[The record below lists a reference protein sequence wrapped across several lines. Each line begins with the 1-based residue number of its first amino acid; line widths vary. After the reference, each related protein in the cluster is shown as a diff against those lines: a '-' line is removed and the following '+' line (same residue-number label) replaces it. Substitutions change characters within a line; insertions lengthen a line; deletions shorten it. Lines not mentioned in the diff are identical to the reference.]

1 MKLGAWRV
9 ALRIARRDALRAK
22 GRSALIVAMIAL
34 PVLGVTGA
42 DIVHRGGELTP
53 AERVERVVG
62 GADALVT
69 GLAPGRTVEQ
79 APLAEDGAFV
89 TPSKPDEQPTP
100 EQVKAGSTDPAALIS
115 SLLPPGSVLTPARPG
130 PETGATSPEGLVRTL
145 TTEADLGD
153 PIWRGRLNLVEGRAP
168 RAAHEVAATRAF
180 LDHAGL
186 AVGGTTTVQGLEG
199 TTFTVTGVVEHPGEL
214 GRAELVARPGELLD
228 PLAAA
233 DRTGGKPGSTSGGAS
248 GGSRPGGGTAEATGI
263 EHGAWLVKLPA
274 GAALDWAKV
283 QEVNR
288 YGYTLTA
295 RSVVLAPPP
304 ERAVPYYRDSFTYS
318 DPATGNSTKVVVATV
333 TGMALLEVALLAG
346 PAFAVGARRSRR
358 QLALLGAAGGRRG
371 HVGAVV
377 LGGGVVL
384 GIAGAV
390 LGVALGTGLV
400 AALRPWIEQAG
411 GERFGHFALPP
422 LDLLAIAGIG
432 LLTALLAAALP
443 ALQAARRSVTAGLA
457 DRDTV
462 RAPSR
467 KVTLLGLLLVLAGGA
482 LAVYGAGAL
491 SHGQPVVSS
500 YDARTLAVLGGS
512 VVAELGMLAC
522 TPVLVALLGRT
533 ARLLPLGPRLA
544 LRDSARHRSRTAPAV
559 AAVLAAVAGAVAIG
573 VYSTSTDAE
582 NRRDYRP
589 QAPYGAVQ
597 LYSRLN
603 GGQLD
608 QLRGELEKQLT
619 GLGPRA
625 DLAEVTYK
633 FCPNCS
639 SVVQLKGQVNWR
651 TLSAMPHLAAGDATL
666 LHNLFDLRDPAAEQ
680 ALAAGKLLVF
690 DRALIGADGKAVL
703 QLRGGGGAPL
713 KPGEVPKPDLQE
725 VPVDAVLVD
734 NPAAARFAQGLMA
747 PTALPAL
754 GLTAEPTGA
763 VWRPAT
769 PPDRKAQQ
777 RAEAA
782 AVRLDHHG
790 RLEVERGYQ
799 SKGDA
804 LTLALSGFAALV
816 VLGAAGIATG
826 LAAAD
831 SRQDQATLAA
841 VGAPPGI
848 RRTMAGL
855 QCALIALLGALLGAV
870 NGFVPAVGLLK
881 SRASGFGAR
890 PALITAP
897 WGELLLIVLV
907 LPVLAGLLA
916 ALFTRS
922 RVALAR
928 RLS

>member
-9 ALRIARRDALRAK
+9 PLRIARRDALRAK

-42 DIVHRGGELTP
+42 DLVHRSGELTP

-69 GLAPGRTVEQ
+69 GLAPGRAVEQ

-89 TPSKPDEQPTP
+89 TPSKPDEQPTA
-100 EQVKAGSTDPAALIS
+100 EQIKAASTDPAALVS

-153 PIWRGRLNLVEGRAP
+153 PVWRGRLDLVEGRAP
-168 RAAHEVAATRAF
+168 AAAHELAATRAF

-233 DRTGGKPGSTSGGAS
+233 DKSGGTP
-248 GGSRPGGGTAEATGI
+248 PGGAAERA
-263 EHGAWLVKLPA
+263 ENQHSAWLVKLPA

-304 ERAVPYYRDSFTYS
+304 ERAVPYYRDSFSYS
-318 DPATGNSTKVVVATV
+318 DPANGNSTKVVVATV
-333 TGMALLEVALLAG
+333 TGMGLLEVALLAG

-358 QLALLGAAGGRRG
+358 QLALLGAAGGRRS

-384 GIAGAV
+384 GTAGAV

-400 AALRPWIEQAG
+400 AALRPWIEEAG
-411 GERFGHFALPP
+411 GARFGHFALPP
-422 LDLLAIAGIG
+422 LDLLAIAGVG
-432 LLTALLAAALP
+432 LSTALLAAALP

-482 LAVYGAGAL
+482 VAVYGAGAVT
-491 SHGQPVVSS
+491 HGRPVVSS
-500 YDARTLAVLGGS
+500 YDARTLTVLGGS
-512 VVAELGMLAC
+512 VLAELGLLAC
-522 TPVLVALLGRT
+522 TPALVALLGRA

-559 AAVLAAVAGAVAIG
+559 AAVMAAVAGAVAIG

-597 LYSRLN
+597 LFSRLN

-608 QLRGELEKQLT
+608 QVRGELEKQLT

-651 TLSAMPHLAAGDATL
+651 TMATMPHLAAGDATL

-690 DRALIGADGKAVL
+690 DRAMIGADGKAVL

-713 KPGEVPKPDLQE
+713 QPGEIPKPDLQE
-725 VPVDAVLVD
+725 IPVDAVLVD
-734 NPAAARFAQGLMA
+734 NPAAARFAQGLML

-831 SRQDQATLAA
+831 SRQDQATLVA
-841 VGAPPGI
+841 VGARPGI

-881 SRASGFGAR
+881 SRASGFGAK

-897 WGELLLIVLV
+897 WGELLLVVLV